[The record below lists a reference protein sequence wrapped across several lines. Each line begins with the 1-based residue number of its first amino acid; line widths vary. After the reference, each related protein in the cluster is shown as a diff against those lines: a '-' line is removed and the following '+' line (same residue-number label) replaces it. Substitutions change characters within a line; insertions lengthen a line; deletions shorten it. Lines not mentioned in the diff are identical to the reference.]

1 MKKILKL
8 SLVLAVVLTT
18 MTTYANDNDFLLY
31 VKSGQGKLISF
42 TINGIQKVNLSIRDK
57 EGKLIYSEKATGKG
71 GVKRIY
77 SLEEFPAGS
86 YTLEAE
92 NDFKKI
98 KYEIVITDE
107 IAKISTKAIS
117 QVYKET
123 IYTTKEKLVYN

>member
-42 TINGIQKVNLSIRDK
+42 TINGIQKVSLSIRDK